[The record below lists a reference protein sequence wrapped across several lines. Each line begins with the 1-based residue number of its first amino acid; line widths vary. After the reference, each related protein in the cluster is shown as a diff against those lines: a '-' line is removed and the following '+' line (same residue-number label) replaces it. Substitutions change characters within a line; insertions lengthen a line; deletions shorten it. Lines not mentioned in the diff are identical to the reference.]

1 MSLKAIQ
8 LRMKPYWFS
17 LSAMGRLTAVTII
30 LLAIQVGAARPATYY
45 DYKSLR
51 KRLVSLARQEP
62 NLVRV
67 DSIAQ
72 SIDKRKVW
80 VVEVGKSTPLE
91 TQRKSFLTGCTEG
104 ARKTRPAVLV
114 AAGIEGNDLIG
125 CSIAVSW
132 LERLIK
138 QYRTDAQITELL
150 ETTTIYVIP
159 RLNPDAA
166 EHFFTRPKLETSLNN
181 KPADDDQQTCR

>member
-1 MSLKAIQ
+1 
-8 LRMKPYWFS
+8 MKPYWIS

-45 DYKSLR
+45 NYKSLR

-80 VVEVGKSTPLE
+80 VVEVGKCP
-91 TQRKSFLTGCTEG
+91 EG
-104 ARKTRPAVLV
+104 DRKTRPAVLV

-150 ETTTIYVIP
+150 ETTTIYVVP

-181 KPADDDQQTCR
+181 KPAEMQVIIDPGGSTSSR